1 MFNSQQYNTFEVY
14 GDSQGKY
21 GKRVAAS
28 AVMDQVKMTNIR
40 RFLLPIFDDLQF
52 FSQPHN

>member
-14 GDSQGKY
+14 GDSQGMY

-28 AVMDQVKMTNIR
+28 AVMDQVKMPDIR
-40 RFLLPIFDDLQF
+40 RFVLPNFDELQF
-52 FSQPHN
+52 FSQSHN